1 MSNIEVVHV
10 TDQNKS
16 ILSQFID
23 NMGSSSDSFR
33 YFKRR
38 TIDAIKNHEKTLVL
52 VREDDIVAYGHLDRE
67 DKLWLGICVVDTEI
81 GKGYGQMVMDHLLD
95 DQKEPIYLTVDKA
108 NLRAVHLYEK
118 YGFRTVRNEQTFI
131 VMEKNDTSI

>member
-1 MSNIEVVHV
+1 MSGIEVVRV

-33 YFKRR
+33 YFKTR

-67 DKLWLGICVVDTEI
+67 DKLWLGICVVDTET
-81 GKGYGQMVMDHLLD
+81 GKGYGQMMMDYLLD

-108 NLRAVHLYEK
+108 NIRAVHLYEK
-118 YGFRTVRNEQTFI
+118 YGFKPVRNEQTFI

>member
-1 MSNIEVVHV
+1 MVGIEVVYV

-33 YFKRR
+33 YFETR
-38 TIDAIKNHEKTLVL
+38 TIDAIKNHEKTLL
-52 VREDDIVAYGHLDRE
+52 FVREDDIIAYGHLDRE
-67 DKLWLGICVVDTEI
+67 DKLWLGICVMDTEM
-81 GKGYGQMVMDHLLD
+81 GKGYGQMMMDHLLD
-95 DQKEPIYLTVDKA
+95 GQKEPIYLTVDKS

-118 YGFRTVRNEQTFI
+118 YGFKPVRNEQTFI
-131 VMEKNDTSI
+131 VMGKNDTSI

>member
-1 MSNIEVVHV
+1 MSGIEVVHV

-33 YFKRR
+33 YFKTR

-67 DKLWLGICVVDTEI
+67 DKLWLGICVVDTET
-81 GKGYGQMVMDHLLD
+81 GKGYGQMMMDYLLD
-95 DQKEPIYLTVDKA
+95 DQKEPIYLTVDKS

-118 YGFRTVRNEQTFI
+118 YGFRLCEERTNFHCDG
-131 VMEKNDTSI
+131 KK